1 VTSGRG
7 GIGRLPG
14 IDVAAARERRR
25 RRRLGW
31 VLAVVAAVIA
41 WLDVRFAAGA
51 GLPTVSLAGVDPLYL
66 ESGAFFVL
74 LIAVL
79 LGTTLASG
87 RSPHVVFR
95 AEQIDVRMA
104 DVVGIDVVREDVL
117 RSLDLFLGG
126 RTFRREMGGTPRRG
140 LLFEGP
146 PGTGKTHLAKA
157 MAAEAGVPFLY
168 VSATAFQS
176 MYYGATAR
184 KIRAYFRAL
193 RRAARA
199 EGGAIGFIEEI
210 DAIAVTRGGLAAS
223 PAPAGLTP
231 LTPLTC
237 GGLVG
242 LPSAPQ
248 AAAAVV
254 VDRAGIS
261 EGVGGV
267 VNELLVQMQSFDTP
281 TGWQRAHSA
290 AVDVA
295 NLLLPATRQLPRPRP
310 EPADILL
317 IAATNR
323 ADSLDPAL
331 LRPGRFDRRLTFDPP
346 DKTGRRQLIDHFLA
360 RKAHEA
366 VLDDPERR
374 DALAGIT
381 QGYTPVKIEHLL
393 DEALVHALR
402 RGGAGMSW
410 EDVEQARLVGEVGLG
425 QPVGYTEHEKRLI
438 ATHEAGHAVVA
449 WLVAPE
455 RRLEILTIVKRAG
468 ALGLL
473 AHGDREDVYTR
484 GRQELL
490 GLVRIAFGGQVAE
503 ELFFGDVSTGPG
515 GDLAYATGV
524 AAQMVG
530 QAGMAGT
537 LVSFSAVQGSSLSDP
552 GLVGRVLADAAGRRM
567 VEELLHEQQQA
578 VRTLLEANR
587 HLVAALRDA
596 LLEQHELIG
605 SEITD
610 VLQAT
615 AARTAAVQGSA

>member
-1 VTSGRG
+1 
-7 GIGRLPG
+7 
-14 IDVAAARERRR
+14 
-25 RRRLGW
+25 
-31 VLAVVAAVIA
+31 
-41 WLDVRFAAGA
+41 
-51 GLPTVSLAGVDPLYL
+51 
-66 ESGAFFVL
+66 
-74 LIAVL
+74 
-79 LGTTLASG
+79 
-87 RSPHVVFR
+87 
-95 AEQIDVRMA
+95 
-104 DVVGIDVVREDVL
+104 
-117 RSLDLFLGG
+117 
-126 RTFRREMGGTPRRG
+126 
-140 LLFEGP
+140 
-146 PGTGKTHLAKA
+146 
-157 MAAEAGVPFLY
+157 
-168 VSATAFQS
+168 
-176 MYYGATAR
+176 
-184 KIRAYFRAL
+184 
-193 RRAARA
+193 
-199 EGGAIGFIEEI
+199 
-210 DAIAVTRGGLAAS
+210 
-223 PAPAGLTP
+223 
-231 LTPLTC
+231 
-237 GGLVG
+237 
-242 LPSAPQ
+242 
-248 AAAAVV
+248 
-254 VDRAGIS
+254 
-261 EGVGGV
+261 
-267 VNELLVQMQSFDTP
+267 
-281 TGWQRAHSA
+281 
-290 AVDVA
+290 
-295 NLLLPATRQLPRPRP
+295 
-310 EPADILL
+310 
-317 IAATNR
+317 
-323 ADSLDPAL
+323 
-331 LRPGRFDRRLTFDPP
+331 
-346 DKTGRRQLIDHFLA
+346 
-360 RKAHEA
+360 
-366 VLDDPERR
+366 
-374 DALAGIT
+374 
-381 QGYTPVKIEHLL
+381 
-393 DEALVHALR
+393 
-402 RGGAGMSW
+402 MSW

-596 LLEQHELIG
+596 LLERHELIG